1 MRNRSRKLILAV
13 LAGVSIGLLVFV
25 GIVIGHNTIPEPEA
39 DLHALLHKAV
49 PLDNNEK
56 AVLEAKEQAFMAKR
70 AEIEGHLRVAN
81 AALADAISKNP
92 QWSPEVEN
100 AMLQVEAAAAR
111 LQRETL
117 IHVFEMRAGLKP
129 EHRPAY
135 DEVLIESLRRGA
147 P

>member
-1 MRNRSRKLILAV
+1 MRNRSRKQILAV
-13 LAGVSIGLLVFV
+13 LAGVGIGLLVFAGVVV
-25 GIVIGHNTIPEPEA
+25 GRNTIPERET
-39 DLHALLHKAV
+39 DLHEMLHRAV
-49 PLDNNEK
+49 PLDENEK
-56 AVLEAKEQAFMAKR
+56 AVLETKERAFMAR
-70 AEIEGHLRVAN
+70 RVEIEASLRVAN

-92 QWSPEVEN
+92 QWSPEVEQ

-117 IHVFEMRAGLKP
+117 IHVFEMRAGLRP

-135 DEVLIESLRRGA
+135 DEVLLESLRRGA